1 MERGKGM
8 KKMSLAAIIV
18 LLLLLAAGCGGK
30 NGTEQSNTPTEKA
43 EGQMPTAEATPTTA
57 EATPTAAETTPT
69 AGPTE
74 PTPTV
79 TEKEEETMHATLL
92 YQGHGSARIVTGDGK
107 VIYIDPFKG
116 SGYDLPA
123 DLILMTHAH
132 YDHTQENLIA
142 KKNPDCR
149 KITWVEALEG
159 GVHQTF
165 DLGYV
170 KVETVEAGYNKNHN
184 VKECVGFILTF
195 PDGVSVYFTGDTS
208 TTPTMEKLADRKL
221 DYAFLCCDG
230 IYNMG
235 VAEASECAKAIKA
248 KHSIPYHMAPNSDVG
263 FERSIAEKFDGPG
276 RIFLPAM
283 EELVLE

>member
-18 LLLLLAAGCGGK
+18 LMLLLAAGCGGK

-43 EGQMPTAEATPTTA
+43 EEQTPTAEATPTTA

-79 TEKEEETMHATLL
+79 TEKEEENMHAILL

-149 KITWVEALEG
+149 KITWLRCIDAP
-159 GVHQTF
+159 
-165 DLGYV
+165 Y
-170 KVETVEAGYNKNHN
+170 AG
-184 VKECVGFILTF
+184 IL
-195 PDGVSVYFTGDTS
+195 
-208 TTPTMEKLADRKL
+208 
-221 DYAFLCCDG
+221 
-230 IYNMG
+230 
-235 VAEASECAKAIKA
+235 
-248 KHSIPYHMAPNSDVG
+248 
-263 FERSIAEKFDGPG
+263 
-276 RIFLPAM
+276 AM
-283 EELVLE
+283 WGNR